1 MQNRHLVIQVVLA
14 HMVEDLVVDMRVV
27 MVALAVKQGATVV
40 LAMEVAMI
48 PQLVIAQ
55 DSMAVEVPIV
65 VVVVVVVLAD
75 TTHMGDRMV

>member
-1 MQNRHLVIQVVLA
+1 MQNRHLVILVVLA

-27 MVALAVKQGATVV
+27 TVALAVKQGATVV
-40 LAMEVAMI
+40 LAMEVVMI

-65 VVVVVVVLAD
+65 VVVVVVLAD
-75 TTHMGDRMV
+75 TTHMGDRMA